1 MTHEEK
7 RRHWSSQED
16 STHSLTRSPSLITSS
31 IIDTYYTYI
40 SFYFT
45 PYQSNMNTFKLF
57 LLSILLGS
65 SQAFTPVKH
74 YSPSIHHHT
83 TSSSALFSKKQDTRN
98 TNDVQSSRRNFI
110 QTSASIAA
118 ITFLS
123 QPNEAFAYEGTS
135 KVLVIGGSGFVGTQ
149 ICQKLQELNINYI
162 ATSRDGRGDTVPLDF
177 LSDKVEATVAE
188 LAKDCTAVI
197 STVGAIG
204 SSEEIKIVNSGTG
217 LASMGAKTAGVK
229 QFVYISVA
237 PEVRESVGNVDFF
250 KNYMQGKALSEDAI
264 KSNFPDSY
272 TIVAPTF
279 IYGGDSFGINPPRV
293 ADGYG
298 RLVEG
303 LLSSPPFR
311 AAASVSPGFIG
322 VALEPPVK
330 VTDVAGACVA
340 GALGKSQ
347 HILDTYDEI
356 VQTSKL
362 I

>member
-1 MTHEEK
+1 
-7 RRHWSSQED
+7 
-16 STHSLTRSPSLITSS
+16 
-31 IIDTYYTYI
+31 
-40 SFYFT
+40 
-45 PYQSNMNTFKLF
+45 MNTFKLF
-57 LLSILLGS
+57 FLSALLGS
-65 SQAFTPVKH
+65 SQAFSPVKNH
-74 YSPSIHHHT
+74 SPFYQH
-83 TSSSALFSKKQDTRN
+83 TSSSALFSEKLSTRN
-98 TNDVQSSRRNFI
+98 SDGVESSRRNFI
-110 QTSASIAA
+110 KVAGSSIAG

-123 QPNEAFAYEGTS
+123 HPENAFASEGS
-135 KVLVIGGSGFVGTQ
+135 QKVLVIGGSGFVGKEV
-149 ICQKLQELNINYI
+149 CKKLKELGIDYI
-162 ATSRDGRGDTVPLDF
+162 ATSRDGRDGTIALDF
-177 LSDKVEATVAE
+177 SSPNIDVEATVAD

-204 SSEEIKIVNSGTG
+204 SSEDVKTVNSGIG
-217 LASMGAKTAGVK
+217 LASSGAKAAGVK
-229 QFVYISVA
+229 NFVYISVA
-237 PEVRESVGNVDFF
+237 PEVRESVGGVDFF
-250 KNYMQGKALSEDAI
+250 KNYMEGKAFSENAI

-330 VTDVAGACVA
+330 VTAVAGACVA

-347 HILDTYDEI
+347 NILDTYDEI
-356 VQTSKL
+356 VQTSNL